1 MGQYEIV
8 VGVEQRQLMLQAV
21 FALAQRINPTSYC
34 CHALPDV
41 QVQPF
46 YKRGIDLAAQRSQH
60 CIDGLQRA
68 KDDPV
73 CHADQTPTSI
83 LLDDLRVEQPRQ
95 RPPAWLGPRAFLLAA
110 CRVNPAA
117 EMAQDG
123 GQIALEAITQ
133 TEGVQCGAKRCAT

>member
-8 VGVEQRQLMLQAV
+8 VGVEQRQLMLHAV
-21 FALAQRINPTSYC
+21 CPLAQRINPTSYR
-34 CHALPDV
+34 CHALTDV

-46 YKRGIDLAAQRSQH
+46 YKPGIDLAGQRSQH
-60 CIDGLQRA
+60 CIDGLQRT

-83 LLDDLRVEQPRQ
+83 LLDDLRVEQPTQ

-117 EMAQDG
+117 EMAQFYDPTTPE
-123 GQIALEAITQ
+123 IITLSLHDALP
-133 TEGVQCGAKRCAT
+133 